1 MRCDASLWAPTNPSK
16 DVLDIADSLY
26 QKDPRAQKWS
36 SWRRTFQLAH
46 FHGTNFCVVSSFRA
60 NLRDRFQEVFYREN
74 TTLRVCPKVI
84 ASAELKYPELMSRVN
99 VRLLDATAL
108 DTSLDFTGTGWSA
121 GAGVKRRPQKEGSWK
136 WRYSAAACFNPR
148 RRDCRELGTHK
159 LTATAKS
166 TNYCCVRSDSISDNP
181 E

>member
-121 GAGVKRRPQKEGSWK
+121 GAGVTKVLFGHGVFFAY
-136 WRYSAAACFNPR
+136 WRFRDAHLKFELIIIAFSKCFFRFKNNPR
-148 RRDCRELGTHK
+148 CLQ
-159 LTATAKS
+159 
-166 TNYCCVRSDSISDNP
+166 I
-181 E
+181 

>member
-1 MRCDASLWAPTNPSK
+1 M
-16 DVLDIADSLY
+16 
-26 QKDPRAQKWS
+26 
-36 SWRRTFQLAH
+36 
-46 FHGTNFCVVSSFRA
+46 VSSFRA

-121 GAGVKRRPQKEGSWK
+121 GAGVTKVLFGHGVTKNWS
-136 WRYSAAACFNPR
+136 
-148 RRDCRELGTHK
+148 RRDQNT
-159 LTATAKS
+159 
-166 TNYCCVRSDSISDNP
+166 
-181 E
+181 